1 MKESV
6 SLHTNHLVISI
17 KLRIPMTGPQLLI
30 AAIVIVLVIA
40 FIITVVLQNVT
51 AKEIISANTKLVEN
65 QNALLK
71 QNKLLTE
78 KLKDREEAFENA
90 LLRGDNIPD
99 EVTRLHQQTRQLRE
113 HISQTSD
120 MTDVELL
127 VWLDQQMEETRLFTD
142 SGLTLKTMAYALG
155 LTQKRLSGLFKNHPK
170 YSSLG
175 DYINEKRFLEGCR
188 LLREEPNW
196 TIEAV
201 GAAAG
206 FGGRRTFQ
214 TEVKRRLGI
223 TPVQYRQANVKVK
236 DEK

>member
-1 MKESV
+1 
-6 SLHTNHLVISI
+6 
-17 KLRIPMTGPQLLI
+17 MTGPQILI

-51 AKEIISANTKLVEN
+51 AKEMISTNTKLVEN
-65 QNALLK
+65 QNALLE
-71 QNKLLTE
+71 QNRLLTE
-78 KLKDREEAFENA
+78 KLKDSEEALENA
-90 LLRGDNIPD
+90 FLRGDNIPD
-99 EVTRLHQQTRQLRE
+99 EVTKLHQQTRQLRE

-127 VWLDQQMEETRLFTD
+127 AWLDRQMEERRLFTD
-142 SGLTLKTMAYALG
+142 RSLTLKTLAPALG

-223 TPVQYRQANVKVK
+223 TPVQYRMANGKSKVK
-236 DEK
+236 SEPPTDQV

>member
-1 MKESV
+1 
-6 SLHTNHLVISI
+6 
-17 KLRIPMTGPQLLI
+17 MTGQQLLI

-51 AKEIISANTKLVEN
+51 AKEIISTNTKLVEN
-65 QNALLK
+65 QNALLE
-71 QNKLLTE
+71 QN
-78 KLKDREEAFENA
+78 
-90 LLRGDNIPD
+90 
-99 EVTRLHQQTRQLRE
+99 
-113 HISQTSD
+113 
-120 MTDVELL
+120 
-127 VWLDQQMEETRLFTD
+127 
-142 SGLTLKTMAYALG
+142 
-155 LTQKRLSGLFKNHPK
+155 
-170 YSSLG
+170 
-175 DYINEKRFLEGCR
+175 INEKRFLEGCR
-188 LLREEPNW
+188 LLREESNW